1 MLPSSTT
8 PGSFCVLVS
17 DVNGAPWSPA
27 AIALATPCH
36 PSAWDDTVN
45 AQEKYKKI
53 KEYKEILADLENKSV
68 LE

>member
-8 PGSFCVLVS
+8 PGSFHVLVG
-17 DVNGAPWSPA
+17 DVTGAPWSPA
-27 AIALATPCH
+27 AIALATPCR